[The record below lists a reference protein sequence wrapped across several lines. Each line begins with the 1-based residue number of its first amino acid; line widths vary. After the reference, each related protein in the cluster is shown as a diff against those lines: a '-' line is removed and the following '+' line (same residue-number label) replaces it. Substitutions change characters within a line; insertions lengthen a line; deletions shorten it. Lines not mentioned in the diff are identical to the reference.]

1 MRFNMYSSSDRRRY
15 QAWVDEPVGGSMRA
29 SVRIGIIAMVVMVTM
44 SASPSP
50 AFADAALDS
59 LIAAERAF
67 ASLSLAKG
75 MKEAFLTYL
84 AEGSVVF
91 QPGAVDG
98 RKAWEAKPA
107 SAATLTWEAAFAGV
121 SSAGD
126 LGYTTGPWEYRPPAD
141 TAGTPA
147 PPESYR
153 YGQFNT
159 VWKREKKTGWRVIA
173 DIGVTH
179 PNPGRKGVQG
189 GQATTGPQLKV
200 RTMKSGRADIPGEDT
215 RLSKAMRAV
224 GPHEALAAH
233 AASDV
238 RVNSEGRFP
247 ALGVEAAQARFD
259 SLGGFYEYRTEGS
272 AIARSGDL
280 GYSYGLAEHFLS
292 AKGAPVDTAVYLHV
306 WRQEGGRFWRLVLA
320 VVNPLTRR

>member
-1 MRFNMYSSSDRRRY
+1 
-15 QAWVDEPVGGSMRA
+15 MRA
-29 SVRIGIIAMVVMVTM
+29 SVRIGIIAMVVM
-44 SASPSP
+44 SSSPSP
-50 AFADAALDS
+50 ASADAALDS
-59 LIAAERAF
+59 LVATERAF
-67 ASLSLAKG
+67 SARSVAKG
-75 MKEAFLTYL
+75 TKEAFLAYL

-98 RKAWEAKPA
+98 RKAWEARPA
-107 SAATLTWEAAFAGV
+107 SAATLKWEAAFAAV

-126 LGYTTGPWEYRPPAD
+126 MGYTTGPWEYRPPAD

-159 VWKREKKTGWRVIA
+159 VWKREKNVGWRVIA
-173 DIGVTH
+173 DIGMTH
-179 PNPGRKGVQG
+179 PNPGRKGVG
-189 GQATTGPQLKV
+189 SGEVTTGPPLKI

-215 RLSKAMRAV
+215 RLSKAMRAA

-247 ALGVEAAQARFD
+247 ALGLEAAQARFD
-259 SLGGFYEYRTEGS
+259 TLGGFYEYRTEGS

-292 AKGAPVDTAVYLHV
+292 AKGAPADTAVYLHV

-320 VVNPLTRR
+320 VMNPSTRR